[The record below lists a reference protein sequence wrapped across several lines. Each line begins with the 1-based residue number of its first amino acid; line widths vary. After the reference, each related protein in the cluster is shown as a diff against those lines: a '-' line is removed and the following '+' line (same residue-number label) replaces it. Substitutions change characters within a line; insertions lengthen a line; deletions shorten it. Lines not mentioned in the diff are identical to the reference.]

1 MRAFPVDIHA
11 PAQGAIARCCDA
23 ECPTHTISHEVK
35 DNAQNSYPIYKEI
48 RQNQVRTYL
57 GSYVNFRFACI
68 YYTIF
73 VQAKQ
78 DIVYFL
84 TSQKALYQRY
94 AKLMEG
100 FIVEHVILVVIHI
113 AVFMLRSVILYGCV
127 KAWADQQRQVYFLHI
142 YYNTAQQTMQ
152 EVVSISSIA
161 RNNEE
166 HGFLLHL

>member
-1 MRAFPVDIHA
+1 M
-11 PAQGAIARCCDA
+11 
-23 ECPTHTISHEVK
+23 
-35 DNAQNSYPIYKEI
+35 
-48 RQNQVRTYL
+48 
-57 GSYVNFRFACI
+57 
-68 YYTIF
+68 
-73 VQAKQ
+73 
-78 DIVYFL
+78 
-84 TSQKALYQRY
+84 
-94 AKLMEG
+94 
-100 FIVEHVILVVIHI
+100 EHVILIVIHI